1 MNTLHEMLPL
11 QQQLTVA
18 VRAAT
23 PDALA
28 RAFAAHAAQFYDRGA
43 FDALARL

>member
-1 MNTLHEMLPL
+1 MISLYETLPL
-11 QQQLTVA
+11 QQQLTCA

-28 RAFAAHAAQFYDRGA
+28 RAFAAHSGQFYDRGA
-43 FDALARL
+43 FDALV